1 MTPGGTAMLKAC
13 RLLLLLLLLPTA
25 ALSQRY
31 GRPYSLVNDPPVL
44 LQVKAESKSRYFRAA
59 DLRKMQSSAL
69 TQSDL
74 ATKATHIYEGV
85 TLEQLIPAF
94 ALASPGERLQ
104 IEFGSQQI
112 RTISGMDLDFQVKPM
127 VVYLVDG
134 KPISGHA
141 PFYLVI
147 KYRGKPVETIVGV
160 DCISVEASR

>member
-1 MTPGGTAMLKAC
+1 MLRAC

-25 ALSQRY
+25 VFSQRY

-74 ATKATHIYEGV
+74 ATKATHVYEGV
-85 TLEQLIPAF
+85 TLEQLIPAFAF

-112 RTISGMDLDFQVKPM
+112 RTVSAMDLDFQVKPM